1 MTEHQLIKAIRLHDE
16 ISNLDKFLEAYDK
29 NNVKMDISVSWF
41 DGKEYHD
48 AKINAMEVNNVARDV
63 FKGVIEHKE
72 FLERMFKE
80 L

>member
-1 MTEHQLIKAIRLHDE
+1 MTKEQLIKANRLHDE

-48 AKINAMEVNNVARDV
+48 EKINAMEINNVARDV

-72 FLERMFKE
+72 FLERMFEE

>member
-1 MTEHQLIKAIRLHDE
+1 MTKEQLIKANRLHDE

-29 NNVKMDISVSWF
+29 NNVKIDISVSWF

-48 AKINAMEVNNVARDV
+48 EKINAMEVNNVARDV

-72 FLERMFKE
+72 FLERMFEE

>member
-1 MTEHQLIKAIRLHDE
+1 MTKEQLIKANRLHDE

-29 NNVKMDISVSWF
+29 NNVKMYISVSWF

-48 AKINAMEVNNVARDV
+48 EKINAMEINNVARDV

-72 FLERMFKE
+72 FLERMFEK

>member
-1 MTEHQLIKAIRLHDE
+1 MTEHQLTKAIRL
-16 ISNLDKFLEAYDK
+16 
-29 NNVKMDISVSWF
+29 
-41 DGKEYHD
+41 HD